1 MMDYNSNDN
10 EKLKSDFNTIIEC
23 NWYPESW
30 SSELWFCRIRSIYHW
45 VYHTCQISLWSS
57 IKLIIHG
64 TVCQLRDGLVWG
76 SLMERESLEHSS
88 VQSLILQC
96 SAVKIGA
103 RSSLCSACCHSTALQ
118 FRSLQWWISL
128 LCTLPAGAPWQ
139 SFNPVSRWRLTS
151 HQIDGSQLKILQYTQ
166 VTHYLEQAPLLH
178 IKLYHFVLSSK
189 LHRFCWFQKLVT
201 MDVLKEVFNPLMAL
215 IVGVNP

>member
-1 MMDYNSNDN
+1 M
-10 EKLKSDFNTIIEC
+10 
-23 NWYPESW
+23 
-30 SSELWFCRIRSIYHW
+30 
-45 VYHTCQISLWSS
+45 YHTCQISLWSS

-96 SAVKIGA
+96 SASGRAVQ
-103 RSSLCSACCHSTALQ
+103 RSKDRWKEL
-118 FRSLQWWISL
+118 SLQCVLSQHCCAVQIIAMMDQSSVHCALCL
-128 LCTLPAGAPWQ
+128 LELRDKVLTQFHVDGWRATKLKVL
-139 SFNPVSRWRLTS
+139 SF
-151 HQIDGSQLKILQYTQ
+151 KILQYTQ
-166 VTHYLEQAPLLH
+166 VTHYLEQVPLLH

-201 MDVLKEVFNPLMAL
+201 MEELKEVFNPLMAL